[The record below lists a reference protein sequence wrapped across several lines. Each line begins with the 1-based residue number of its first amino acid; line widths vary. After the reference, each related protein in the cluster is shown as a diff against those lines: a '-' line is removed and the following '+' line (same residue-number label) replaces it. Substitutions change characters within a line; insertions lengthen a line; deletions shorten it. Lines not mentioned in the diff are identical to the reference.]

1 MSDDGDMDAYGPMGI
16 DLIVYNT
23 QDSFPVSDEAFNVLR
38 IIVSNDVNDSLF
50 AWTGWDCV
58 EYLGDGSLDNLLT
71 GILRESLDA
80 INA

>member
-23 QDSFPVSDEAFNVLR
+23 QDSFPVTHHAFNRLR
-38 IIVSNDVNDSLF
+38 QIVSDDVNDSLTW
-50 AWTGWDCV
+50 WTGWDCV
-58 EYLGDGSLDNLLT
+58 EWLGDGSPDVFLT
-71 GILRESLDA
+71 GILRNSMES

>member
-23 QDSFPVSDEAFNVLR
+23 QDSFPVTHHAFNRLR
-38 IIVSNDVNDSLF
+38 QIVSDDVNDSLTW
-50 AWTGWDCV
+50 WTGWDCV
-58 EYLGDGSLDNLLT
+58 EWLGDGSPDTFKT
-71 GILRESLDA
+71 GILRNSMES